1 MSYRLKIE
9 NLIQSLLHQ
18 LQSLQTDYLM
28 EKKNPP
34 EWVFPLRRQLYQT
47 LEDLRLERHSKG
59 SVFDPQVVAQV
70 KKGSHQPVQAEVEAQ
85 VEVLEPGQAQVQ
97 AQELRKTE

>member
-9 NLIQSLLHQ
+9 NLCQSLLHQ
-18 LQSLQTDYLM
+18 LQSLQSDYLM

-59 SVFDPQVVAQV
+59 SVFDPLVVAQA
-70 KKGSHQPVQAEVEAQ
+70 KKVLHQQELVEVEEQ
-85 VEVLEPGQAQVQ
+85 VEVLEPGQVPG
-97 AQELRKTE
+97 QEQHKIE